1 MYCVKVDK
9 DDLALFF
16 GMFPSCRPR
25 GLSVFT
31 AMDTEINKKITG
43 LSIGLG
49 DSVALVLFEDAQTV
63 EAIAKNL
70 QESAAEMRQAVPSM
84 N

>member
-9 DDLALFF
+9 D
-16 GMFPSCRPR
+16 
-25 GLSVFT
+25 
-31 AMDTEINKKITG
+31 DTEINKKITG

>member
-9 DDLALFF
+9 DDLNDFF
-16 GMFPSCRPR
+16 TSFPDCRST

-70 QESAAEMRQAVPSM
+70 QESVAEMRQAVPIM